1 MKALIAITASLLML
15 TSVAAADDHYTSH
28 NGPWRQPAPVERNR
42 INPWPFIAGAV
53 VGGLIV
59 HEAQKEYPRYV
70 TVCNDV
76 HLFDSFGRYVK
87 TERVCH
93 QEIGRAHV

>member
-1 MKALIAITASLLML
+1 MKALIAITASLLTL
-15 TSVAAADDHYTSH
+15 TSVASAHE
-28 NGPWRQPAPVERNR
+28 GPWRQPATVERDR

-76 HLFDSFGRYVK
+76 DLFDSFGRYVK

-93 QEIGRAHV
+93 QELVK